1 MPWPRTLP
9 GWISRRKKR
18 QPPGIT
24 IITARD
30 NYYYRIRNKTGSG
43 WQVTDYPAS
52 GTLALK
58 GLHTDDS
65 CRKKNGE
72 FTWYDEKGRP

>member
-1 MPWPRTLP
+1 MKRSLLIPTILFC
-9 GWISRRKKR
+9 ISRRKKR

-58 GLHTDDS
+58 GLQ
-65 CRKKNGE
+65 
-72 FTWYDEKGRP
+72 KGRP